1 MLHEISWLPCTPLC
15 PAAASPDPQHLLA
28 PGAAPW
34 AAPAPKSKNLG
45 IFRSRQL
52 PSQALSPWW
61 CLKQQAGLFWVLEGG
76 TGRLGKEEEVV
87 QKIVGELGN
96 GRFCEL
102 EPPSRTSPLQ
112 NSLRIHVHFY
122 FVKPGETGK
131 KINVLSH
138 VSVQKP
144 HCREEKG
151 GKRGSV
157 GS

>member
-1 MLHEISWLPCTPLC
+1 M
-15 PAAASPDPQHLLA
+15 
-28 PGAAPW
+28 
-34 AAPAPKSKNLG
+34 
-45 IFRSRQL
+45 
-52 PSQALSPWW
+52 
-61 CLKQQAGLFWVLEGG
+61 
-76 TGRLGKEEEVV
+76 

-131 KINVLSH
+131 KINVLSR